1 MLTRVDVTNSTGGTL
16 TLPMAAHN
24 PGYVIKS
31 IDGLGP
37 VKATITS
44 TSMAQVDGSQKQS
57 ARRDIRNITAKL
69 GFSPDY
75 RANTIHSLR
84 QALYN
89 YLLPKSDVVL
99 GFYIDDVLTMLS
111 SGTVEDLDDTSR
123 FSADPEM
130 DLSVIC
136 YDPDFTAPASIRT
149 TGSTVNTTTTVAVP
163 YAGSSECGVIFTL
176 NVNHSITGFT
186 LYMTHQDNTQQKLDV
201 TGISLVSG
209 DVVTVNTIPGSKG
222 IMLNHSGTKTSLLY
236 GVDPASQWLTLKNGA
251 NVFRC
256 TAATTGIPYTLDY
269 TAKYA
274 GL

>member
-1 MLTRVDVTNSTGGTL
+1 MLTRVDVTSVNGTL
-16 TLPMAAHN
+16 VLPMAAHN
-24 PGYVIKS
+24 PGYVIKN

-37 VKATITS
+37 IKATITS

-57 ARRDIRNITAKL
+57 SRRDIRNITAKL

-75 RANTIHSLR
+75 RTNTVHTLR
-84 QALYN
+84 QALYS
-89 YLLPKSDVVL
+89 YLLPKTDITM

-111 SGTVEDLDDTSR
+111 SGTVEDLDDTAR
-123 FSADPEM
+123 FSAEPEM

-136 YDPDFTAPASIRT
+136 YDPDFVAPASVRT

-163 YAGSSECGVIFTL
+163 YTGSSPAGVIFTL
-176 NVNHSITGFT
+176 NANHSLTGFT
-186 LYMTHQDNTQQKLDV
+186 LYMTHQDNTQEKLDV
-201 TGISLVSG
+201 TGVSIASG

-222 IMLNHSGTKTSLLY
+222 ITLNHSGTKTSLLY
-236 GVDPASQWLTLKNGA
+236 GVDPASQWLTLKTGA
-251 NVFRC
+251 NAFRC
-256 TAATTGIPYTLDY
+256 TAATTGVPYTLDY